1 MKLYQ
6 KIVWVSLAPIVLSCS
21 VTCAKASAEDMY
33 DMAVLYNSTQIQ
45 ISDINFS
52 KIAEFYGLRCK
63 RIDLSKMELQDNL
76 LRDNTGDYFKGI
88 AASVYTLES
97 GILDTRELNTLKQ
110 AIDIGGLNLLIYDV
124 CEDNVLGHHAIIGK
138 LIDEQAI
145 DVTKPVD
152 STKDYIV
159 SDKFPE
165 ITKEFNGVKLEYP
178 GIQEDFSISFKT
190 EVSNFDI
197 IMSSTDDSLREYP
210 IFIRCKKDKGSIFLL
225 AIKENKSLE
234 EIQMLELYSPRYFSQ
249 IVPVMMFVRYLG
261 GDECWHRDIDYANL
275 TIDDPRLTEP
285 YGCLNFKKLLAEM
298 KKHNFHTTIAFI
310 PWNYDNSQPEVV
322 KLFLDNPDRY
332 SLVVHGN
339 NHDHYEFNEMVPL
352 DEQEKDILE
361 ALNRMEEYKRL
372 TNIPYGKVMVFPHAI
387 CPTETF
393 KLLKKYNFNMTVNAQ
408 DIPLGATRPKDYV
421 HGMEPAN
428 MGYANFAS
436 VQRWSVQG
444 DEIWTFTLSESRVD
458 TDPYVF
464 DLFVDKPIL
473 LFTHQDYFSSGIDRF
488 NTTAKAINDL
498 VGEVKWRSLGDIA
511 KHLYLEKLNDDGSIE
526 VKMYSNELVLS
537 NNTDCPKLYHICKE
551 ETLNT
556 PIAKVIIDGEEVDY
570 IVEEGVLK
578 IDRIILANN
587 SIEVKIIYTEEI
599 PQVAKF
605 PTGLFSGLRKSGI
618 RIYFLRFASEFRD
631 RYLSATKPGRAFVSL
646 YYNHR
651 YLALGIV
658 GVCGILLISPFMV
671 VVKLWSRKKR

>member
-1 MKLYQ
+1 MKRYANTPILILLVGMFIGIVGAKVSAQDLYD
-6 KIVWVSLAPIVLSCS
+6 IGVLC
-21 VTCAKASAEDMY
+21 D
-33 DMAVLYNSTQIQ
+33 STQRQ
-45 ISDINFS
+45 ISDINFN

-63 RIDLSKMELQDNL
+63 TIDLSNIELEDNL

-88 AASVYTLES
+88 AVSVYTLES

-124 CEDNVLGHHAIIGK
+124 REDNVLGHHAIIGG
-138 LIDEQAI
+138 LIDEQI
-145 DVTKPVD
+145 SVTKPID

-165 ITKEFNGVKLEYP
+165 ITKEFSGVKLEYP

-190 EVSNFDI
+190 EAGNFDI
-197 IMSSTDDSLREYP
+197 IMNSTDDSLREYP

-225 AIKENKSLE
+225 AIKQNKSLE
-234 EIQMLELYSPRYFSQ
+234 EVQMLELYSPRYFSQ
-249 IVPVMMFVRYLG
+249 IVLMMMFVRYVG
-261 GDECWHRDIDYANL
+261 EDECWHRDIDYANL
-275 TIDDPRLTEP
+275 TIDDPMLTEP
-285 YGCLNFKKLLAEM
+285 YGCLKFKKLLAEM
-298 KKHNFHTTIAFI
+298 KEHNFHTTIAFI
-310 PWNYDNSQPEVV
+310 SWNYDNSQPEVV

-361 ALNRMEEYKRL
+361 ALNRMEEHKRL

-387 CPTETF
+387 CPTETL

-421 HGMEPAN
+421 YGMKPAN
-428 MGYANFAS
+428 MGYANFALVKRHS
-436 VQRWSVQG
+436 CGYQK
-444 DEIWTFTLSESRVD
+444 
-458 TDPYVF
+458 YMF
-464 DLFVDKPIL
+464 DLFLDKPL
-473 LFTHQDYFSSGIDRF
+473 LLYTHHKFFAEGIDTF
-488 NTTAKAINDL
+488 NLIAKDINDL

-511 KHLYLEKLNDDGSIE
+511 KHLYLEKLNDNGSIE

-537 NNTDCPKLYHICKE
+537 NNTDRPKLYHIRKQE
-551 ETLNT
+551 ALNT

-570 IVEEGVLK
+570 IAEEGVLK
-578 IDRIILANN
+578 IDRIIPANN

-605 PTGLFSGLRKSGI
+605 PAGLFSGLRKSGL

-631 RYLSATKPGRAFVSL
+631 RHLSATKPGRAFVSL

-658 GVCGILLISPFMV
+658 GVCSIILILPFVMI
-671 VVKLWSRKKR
+671 VKLRRKNRRQKAENRLNI